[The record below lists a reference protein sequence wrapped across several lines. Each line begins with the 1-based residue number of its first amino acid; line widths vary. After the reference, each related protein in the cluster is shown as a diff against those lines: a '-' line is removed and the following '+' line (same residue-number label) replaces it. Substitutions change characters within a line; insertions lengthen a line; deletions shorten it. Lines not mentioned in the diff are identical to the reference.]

1 MEQTTAGS
9 LRNFRI
15 LAFVEGVSFLVIL
28 FITMPLKYCYDTPGP
43 NKVLGMVHGLLFLG
57 YCAYSLQLKW
67 ERGWSKMT
75 LLWLW
80 LASIVPFGTFIADWK
95 LLREE

>member
-1 MEQTTAGS
+1 MEQATTSS

-28 FITMPLKYCYDTPGP
+28 FITMPLKYWYDMPEP
-43 NKVLGMVHGLLFLG
+43 NRVIGMVHGVLFLG
-57 YCAYSLQLKW
+57 YCAYALQLKMARNW
-67 ERGWSKMT
+67 TTMK

-95 LLREE
+95 LLRTE